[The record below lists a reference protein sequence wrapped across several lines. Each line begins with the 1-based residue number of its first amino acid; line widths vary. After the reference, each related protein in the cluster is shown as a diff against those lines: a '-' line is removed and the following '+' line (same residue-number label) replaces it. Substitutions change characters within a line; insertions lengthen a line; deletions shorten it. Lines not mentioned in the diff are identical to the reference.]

1 MITEIGDQYQTIKR
15 HDHKQR
21 AAFNSQMFEH
31 ADAWI
36 KTNNQAIPIR
46 FVWNLQISY
55 LFTETI
61 VESICS
67 RLKVVYQDNR
77 KKMSH
82 RTLKRL
88 IQVMMML
95 PDEGSIRDKVVEYVA
110 AKYYEKYGDTIIRDK
125 CYKKGKRKTDRSTV
139 LDRHYKG
146 KRSVFVSSQFVL

>member
-1 MITEIGDQYQTIKR
+1 
-15 HDHKQR
+15 
-21 AAFNSQMFEH
+21 
-31 ADAWI
+31 
-36 KTNNQAIPIR
+36 
-46 FVWNLQISY
+46 
-55 LFTETI
+55 
-61 VESICS
+61 
-67 RLKVVYQDNR
+67 
-77 KKMSH
+77 MSH